1 MDEEDLKNIEEL
13 DFNTEFELEIEH
25 AEDTDLY
32 EEVEKE
38 LAYEFNVEVFEFQ
51 YDIIE
56 AQYY

>member
-1 MDEEDLKNIEEL
+1 MDEENLKNIEEL

-38 LAYEFNVEVFEFQ
+38 LAYDFNV
-51 YDIIE
+51 
-56 AQYY
+56 